1 MCMYDI
7 IIIGAGVV
15 GAMIARKLSRYNLSV
30 CVLEKENDVGNV
42 TSNANSAIVH
52 SGYDPVPGTL
62 KAKLNVLGN
71 SMFDE
76 IAENLDV
83 HFYRTGSLTVAVS
96 DEQMQML
103 YDLEKR
109 SEQNGVPV
117 KILNKEEVLKME
129 PNINPEVRG
138 ALFAPTAGIVDPF
151 NLVVHTMENA
161 VDNGVKLFLNQEVKD
176 IKYLNDEFVVKTQD
190 NEYRSKVVINAAGLY
205 SDKIASMIEPIDWSI
220 TVRKGEYFVLDHY
233 KVGLVNHTIFPLP
246 SAKGKGVLVSMTSSN
261 NYIVGPSS
269 EPIPDKDD
277 VSTDAYTLGE
287 IRRQATELV
296 PSIPFNQVIRVFAGD
311 RPTPSTHDFVINTAK
326 TNDHFINCG
335 GIESPG
341 LASSP
346 AIAQYVF
353 DNFVSKL
360 FNLEEK
366 KDYNPKIRKYHRLNE
381 MSEEERNQMIKENPE
396 YGKIICSCEKVSLGE
411 IKELL
416 TRSVPPRTVKGVKRR
431 CRAGFGKCQGGFCS
445 PMVTLILADHY
456 KCSPLDINWDKEN
469 SHILVEEVKKL

>member
-83 HFYRTGSLTVAVS
+83 HFYRKGSLTVAVS
-96 DEQMQML
+96 DEQMEML
-103 YDLEKR
+103 HDLEKR
-109 SEQNGVPV
+109 SAENGVPV
-117 KILNKEEVLKME
+117 RILSKEEVLEME
-129 PNINPEVRG
+129 PNINPEVKG
-138 ALFAPTAGIVDPF
+138 ALFAPTAGIIDPF
-151 NLVVHTMENA
+151 NLVVHAMENA
-161 VDNGVKLFLNQEVKD
+161 VDNGVKLFVNQEVKD
-176 IKYLNDEFVVKTQD
+176 IKYLNNEFVIKTQD
-190 NEYRSKVVINAAGLY
+190 KEYKAKVVINAAGLY

-326 TNDHFINCG
+326 CNDHFINCG

-346 AIAQYVF
+346 AIAEYVF

-366 KDYNPKIRKYHRLNE
+366 KDYNPKVRKYHRLNE
-381 MSEEERNQMIKENPE
+381 MSEEERNQMIKENPD

-416 TRSVPPRTVKGVKRR
+416 DRSVPPTTVKGVKRR

-456 KCSPLDINWDKEN
+456 KVSPLDIKWDKEN
-469 SHILVEEVKKL
+469 SPILVEEVKKL

>member
-1 MCMYDI
+1 MYDV

-30 CVLEKENDVGNV
+30 CLLEKENDVGNV

-71 SMFDE
+71 AMFDE

-83 HFYRTGSLTVAVS
+83 HFYRTGSLTVAVN
-96 DEQMQML
+96 DEQMNML
-103 YDLEKR
+103 HDLVKR
-109 SEQNGVPV
+109 SKENSVPV
-117 KILNKEEVLKME
+117 QLLNKEEVLKLE
-129 PNINPEVRG
+129 PNINPEVVG
-138 ALFAPTAGIVDPF
+138 ALLAPTAGIVDPF
-151 NLVVHTMENA
+151 NLVVHTVENA
-161 VDNGVKLFLNQEVKD
+161 VDNGVKLFVNQEVLD
-176 IKYLNDEFVVKTQD
+176 IKYLNNEFVVKTID
-190 NEYRSKVVINAAGLY
+190 NEYHAKVVINAAGLY
-205 SDKIASMIEPIDWSI
+205 SDKIASFIEPIDWSI
-220 TVRKGEYFVLDHY
+220 NPRKGEYFVLDHY

-277 VSTDAYTLGE
+277 VSTDSYTLGE

-296 PSIPFNQVIRVFAGD
+296 PSIPFNQVIRVFSGV
-311 RPTPSTHDFVINTAK
+311 RPTPSTHDFVIGPSK
-326 TNDHFINCG
+326 SNDHFINVA

-346 AIAQYVF
+346 AIAEYVV
-353 DNFVSKL
+353 DNYISKL

-366 KDYNPKIRKYHRLNE
+366 KDYNPRIRKYHHLNE
-381 MSEEERNQMIKENPE
+381 MSEEERNRVIKENPDF
-396 YGKIICSCEKVSLGE
+396 GKIICSCEKVSLGE

-416 TRSVPPRTVKGVKRR
+416 SRSVPPRTVKGVKRR

-445 PMVTLILADHY
+445 PMVTLILANHY
-456 KCSPLDINWDKEN
+456 GVSPLDIKWDKEN
-469 SHILVEEVKKL
+469 SNILVEEVKKL